1 MKLLT
6 NGAVMVMI
14 VGDRPYTEPVPLYLN
29 QVSEEMDWEKQNPK
43 ITSLSQIKA
52 KWPYLFDKKNL
63 MYIPKLKFVE
73 PDLRIYNLDVINYSN
88 DKTRGRPHF
97 LDKVKELNG
106 SKPTDS
112 EFERFLEQLKRIE
125 C

>member
-43 ITSLSQIKA
+43 IKSLSQIKA
-52 KWPYLFDKKNL
+52 KWPYLFDRDNL
-63 MYIPKLKFVE
+63 AHIPSLKFVE
-73 PDLRIYNLDVINYSN
+73 TNHNDYELANIVYS
-88 DKTRGRPHF
+88 DGRSKHRPHF
-97 LDKVKELNG
+97 LDYTKELDL
-106 SKPTDS
+106 PPVT
-112 EFERFLEQLKRIE
+112 ERDELEQLLAQFE
-125 C
+125 S